1 MTEPC
6 PLYFFLTSCDYAS
19 PQEFL
24 DVPRDPAKQRPS
36 EVAQL
41 IDSLTFPSLQIWRY
55 LSTTRV
61 PREML
66 QSLFDTVLHT
76 PGAIP
81 TNPQWLQICI
91 ALTPPF
97 RSLDPHRILDIRPE
111 NKRHTKGWVE
121 YEGRTKLIADLA
133 EPCLT
138 YEHYIMQQYRQRR
151 MEKNQRERT
160 LSDLKIAEYDFRIWR
175 ERGSLPEALKRE
187 RSAHVTYIFT
197 EARRILENL
206 PPDRIVDIT
215 TDKARL
221 SGQYNRLL
229 DTMYTAFNTHMPRPD
244 YPHYPNG
251 AKHAA
256 LSAILSTI
264 LYPGVLPHPNST
276 TPYAIQRRLRN
287 RKPA

>member
-1 MTEPC
+1 MDHKRRKERHQMTEHC
-6 PLYFFLTSCDYAS
+6 PLHFFLTSCGYAFL
-19 PQEFL
+19 QEFL
-24 DVPRDPAKQRPS
+24 DVPRDPDKQRLP

-41 IDSLTFPSLQIWRY
+41 ISSLTFASLQIWGY
-55 LSTTRV
+55 LTTTRV

-97 RSLDPHRILDIRPE
+97 RSLEPHRILDIRPE

-160 LSDLKIAEYDFRIWR
+160 LSDLKIA
-175 ERGSLPEALKRE
+175 LPI
-187 RSAHVTYIFT
+187 RSTK
-197 EARRILENL
+197 ILQ
-206 PPDRIVDIT
+206 
-215 TDKARL
+215 A
-221 SGQYNRLL
+221 
-229 DTMYTAFNTHMPRPD
+229 
-244 YPHYPNG
+244 
-251 AKHAA
+251 
-256 LSAILSTI
+256 
-264 LYPGVLPHPNST
+264 
-276 TPYAIQRRLRN
+276 
-287 RKPA
+287 

>member
-1 MTEPC
+1 M
-6 PLYFFLTSCDYAS
+6 
-19 PQEFL
+19 
-24 DVPRDPAKQRPS
+24 
-36 EVAQL
+36 QL
-41 IDSLTFPSLQIWRY
+41 F
-55 LSTTRV
+55 V
-61 PREML
+61 
-66 QSLFDTVLHT
+66 DT
-76 PGAIP
+76 A
-81 TNPQWLQICI
+81 
-91 ALTPPF
+91 
-97 RSLDPHRILDIRPE
+97 D
-111 NKRHTKGWVE
+111 
-121 YEGRTKLIADLA
+121 TKLIADLA

-175 ERGSLPEALKRE
+175 ERESLPEALKRE

-229 DTMYTAFNTHMPRPD
+229 DTMYRALNDHLPRDD
-244 YPHYPNG
+244 YPHYPAG

-256 LSAILSTI
+256 LSAILSP
-264 LYPGVLPHPNST
+264 LLSQDVLPHPNST